1 VDDDADD
8 ADIFCEA
15 LCRIAASMKCMTA
28 ENGLKLFEILSED
41 RPDVI
46 FLDINMPKLSG
57 WETLRKLK
65 DDTEYNNIPVIMYST
80 SSSRKDIEIAY
91 GLGARLF
98 ITKPEDFRELSKILE
113 IVATGLGEEQISRL
127 KEFASV
133 RVNLN

>member
-1 VDDDADD
+1 
-8 ADIFCEA
+8 
-15 LCRIAASMKCMTA
+15 
-28 ENGLKLFEILSED
+28 
-41 RPDVI
+41 
-46 FLDINMPKLSG
+46 LSG